1 MFSEEKKRPY
11 FHERFLRLTR
21 LDIFEIDDTLEY
33 LARARRGDHAAIVC
47 ALRFVYDHEY
57 EIFRGFDGEKAHERG
72 NVFSRGDPAV
82 LVFLRRTCISFYL
95 CKLGNKNIE
104 NPL

>member
-57 EIFRGFDGEKAHERG
+57 EIFRGFDGKKSHERRY
-72 NVFSRGDPAV
+72 VFSRRYSSV
-82 LVFLRRTCISFYL
+82 FIFLRRSCISFYL